1 MPTPE
6 KEQLVAEVA
15 EKIQQAEACYLLSFT
30 GLSVTEMN
38 DLRGQVLAAGGRLQV
53 VKNRLLKLA
62 LASQASEGLIEHL
75 TGPTVIAYCEK
86 EPIAPA
92 QALAKFAADHEGLV
106 FKAGFVEG
114 NVIGAEEALRVAKL
128 PPRQQILAEA
138 LAGIS
143 SPVSSL
149 VGLLNAVVSELV
161 YVLEAAVEKQQA
173 TSEAA

>member
-15 EKIQQAEACYLLSFT
+15 EKIQQAEAFYLLSFT
-30 GLSVTEMN
+30 GLSVSAMN

-62 LASQASEGLIEHL
+62 LAGQASEGLIEHL
-75 TGPTVIAYCEK
+75 TGPTIVAYCAE

-92 QALAKFAADHEGLV
+92 QALAKFAVDHESLV

-114 NVIGAEEALRVAKL
+114 KIVGAAEATRLAKL
-128 PPRQQILAEA
+128 PPRPQILAET
-138 LAGIS
+138 LAAIS
-143 SPVSSL
+143 SPVSGL
-149 VGLLNAVVSELV
+149 VGLLNAAVSELV
-161 YVLEAAVEKQQA
+161 YVMEAAVEKQQA
-173 TSEAA
+173 AGEAA